1 MISEMVKKSYMK
13 LLPLQILGI
22 VVGSL
27 NVLVDG
33 IITGKV
39 LGSEAMTAI
48 GLFSPICIAI

>member
-1 MISEMVKKSYMK
+1 MVKKSYMK